1 MCQGKRKKSLQQRNP
16 SGIELL
22 AEDRA
27 SSVISAWQMLGSY
40 RHRMQRTP
48 SERSQ
53 PVFALDAARADVLL
67 YSVRKKEPFHTR
79 LSPPSMKKYLVEWC
93 KSRELMDGGSLG
105 RIHILFL
112 FPLLHFILL
121 QMNVCGWWKI
131 FTFFSSSTLHHCRPR
146 RAHL

>member
-1 MCQGKRKKSLQQRNP
+1 MITLNRRFLGVCSLPLSAFLPAEITDVEIRNVPGEEEKSLEQRNP

-67 YSVRKKEPFHTR
+67 YSDRKKEPFHTR
-79 LSPPSMKKYLVEWC
+79 LS
-93 KSRELMDGGSLG
+93 SLC
-105 RIHILFL
+105 H
-112 FPLLHFILL
+112 PLL
-121 QMNVCGWWKI
+121 
-131 FTFFSSSTLHHCRPR
+131 
-146 RAHL
+146 